1 MVDWAE
7 VINLPRH
14 SARSAFVKMA
24 ASFLALTAVAV
35 SVRHLRAQDEEP
47 QPIDDISAKYH
58 FLSADDTLAILEEEG
73 KLKGYIEVTQPA
85 EESDDIL
92 TYDIVDGSRAKNR
105 VEFRTNRIHEKSY
118 RFSGTVE
125 RGKGHEEKDS
135 DYLRLTGDLQIVT
148 FNSDTG
154 KESVQVMRVTFK
166 SIGKGE
172 RADDD

>member
-1 MVDWAE
+1 MTERDRVGRFEQFSSKAR
-7 VINLPRH
+7 LK
-14 SARSAFVKMA
+14 SAIVFTIILATSAF
-24 ASFLALTAVAV
+24 
-35 SVRHLRAQDEEP
+35 SVHQVRAQDEE

-92 TYDIVDGSRAKNR
+92 TYDIVDGSRQKNH

-154 KESVQVMRVTFK
+154 KESVQGMRVTFR
-166 SIGKGE
+166 SIGKAE
-172 RADDD
+172 SPDD